1 METCAFSPT
10 GEILAVAGRRGYIH
24 LVDWRAG
31 GAQVIGSV
39 KMNKGVKDI
48 WWARGSVE
56 GRMLMS
62 LAEDSAVYV
71 WDVAER
77 KCVRRYQD
85 EGGFGCNIMSGDF
98 AGKYLAIGYVY
109 NLLSGD
115 VIISRFDLS

>member
-39 KMNKGVKDI
+39 KMNKGVRDI
-48 WWARGSVE
+48 WWTRGSAA
-56 GRMLMS
+56 GRLMS
-62 LAEDSAVYV
+62 LAEDSVVYI

-77 KCVRRYQD
+77 RCLRRYQD
-85 EGGFGCNIMSGDF
+85 EGGFGCSIMSGDC

-109 NLLSGD
+109 KPLSGD
-115 VIISRFDLS
+115 V